1 MAEQEQ
7 NIVRDFVELL
17 KKKPELL
24 ASLSTANTGTVL
36 TNEETTGDHPE
47 EAEKNQ
53 IFSTY
58 SVQDLLMKRS
68 RRGKGSGAQQTFRV
82 SLFVL

>member
-24 ASLSTANTGTVL
+24 ASLPTANTVSP
-36 TNEETTGDHPE
+36 NDKTTGDHPE

-53 IFSTY
+53 VFSTY

-68 RRGKGSGAQQTFRV
+68 RKGKGSEAQQTFRV
-82 SLFVL
+82 SSFVL